1 MKALEEFGK
10 ALLSL
15 ANMLTVLSF
24 INVYLQKDEINSYIL
39 VAFIY
44 TIIALYSGGYYFIK
58 RSEKDE

>member
-24 INVYLQKDEINSYIL
+24 INVYLQKEEINSYIL
-39 VAFIY
+39 IAFVY

>member
-24 INVYLQKDEINSYIL
+24 INVYLQKEEINSYIL
-39 VAFIY
+39 VAFVY